1 MDFKALFTDLKD
13 TTEEYD
19 KNDIEKGKLMSILSY
34 ISILCLIPYFA
45 EKDNKYVRY
54 HAIQGL
60 NLFLISTIYS
70 VALMVISPIL
80 VFIPIVSFILIWA
93 LTLISYLFIALS
105 IWGIVNVIQNKAKQ
119 IPLANKWQIVKE

>member
-1 MDFKALFTDLKD
+1 
-13 TTEEYD
+13 
-19 KNDIEKGKLMSILSY
+19 MSILSY

-70 VALMVISPIL
+70 VALMVISPVL
-80 VFIPIVSFILIWA
+80 VFVPIVGWILMWA

-105 IWGIVNVIQNKAKQ
+105 IWGIVNVFQNKIERKDEKRCIYRRRKSDSYKISEAFLKR
-119 IPLANKWQIVKE
+119 ITDNIKNNPIK